1 MRIAMVGRY
10 YNRQGGVSAVIAE
23 LSDRAGIEH
32 SVDIYTSE
40 ALDTDGSPA
49 RFIHVPML
57 ERPPWLQVPT
67 FAWRLRSVLDASRYD
82 IVHVHDAQGLQA
94 DVVTYH
100 SCGTAWFD
108 VARREVGF
116 PKSLLSRIYPPHVS
130 STTWERFALNRLD
143 ASIITVSSRTAEE
156 LTRYHGIDPGRIHV
170 IHNGIDT
177 ARFSPPP
184 SRAAARAQVR
194 DVAALRRA
202 DAVVFLFAGYSF
214 RRKGLAQVL
223 HAMASVADDRVELW
237 VVGGDDPAPYR
248 RLAGELG
255 LGGRVRFLG
264 HRSNVVGLMQAA
276 DAFVMPSSYDPFPL
290 VLLEALSCGT
300 PVITSRAAGMSE
312 LMTDGR
318 EGYIVEDPFDTGELA
333 RALGLFLEREA
344 QWPEMSSAGRA
355 LALDWDWDS
364 IWRRTEAVYA
374 ETLARKRDRAR
385 MHNLTNTPRT

>member
-57 ERPPWLQVPT
+57 ERPSWLQVPT
-67 FAWRLRSVLDASRYD
+67 FAWRLRSVLDASGYD

-100 SCGTAWFD
+100 SCGAAWFD

-130 STTWERFALNRLD
+130 ATTWERFAVNRSH
-143 ASIITVSSRTAEE
+143 ASIITVSGRTAEE
-156 LTRYHGIDPGRIHV
+156 LTRYHDIDPGRIHV
-170 IHNGIDT
+170 IYNGIDT
-177 ARFSPPP
+177 ARFSPPS
-184 SRAAARAQVR
+184 SRVAARAQVR
-194 DVAALRRA
+194 EVVQARRA
-202 DAVVFLFAGYSF
+202 DAVVFVFAGYSF

-223 HAMASVADDRVELW
+223 HAMASVADDRIELW
-237 VVGGDDPAPYR
+237 VAGGDDPAFYR
-248 RLAGELG
+248 RLAGELD
-255 LGGRVRFLG
+255 LGERVRFLG
-264 HRSNVVGLMQAA
+264 HRSDVVGLMRAA

-290 VLLEALSCGT
+290 VLLEALACGT

-318 EGYIVEDPFDTGELA
+318 EGYIVEDSFDTVELA
-333 RALGLFLEREA
+333 RALGRFIESEA
-344 QWPEMSSAGRA
+344 QWPELSAAARA
-355 LALDWDWDS
+355 LALEWDWDS

-374 ETLARKRDRAR
+374 EVLARKPDGSR
-385 MHNLTNTPRT
+385 P